1 MQANVMN
8 RDSIQSI
15 GQYRILEIIGQ
26 GGMGTVYKALD
37 TQSQHTV
44 ALKLMHKHLAD
55 KPDFQARFLSECRAS
70 AALDHQHIVR
80 IYEVALLN
88 SQLYMVMEYL
98 DGGTLRK
105 VLNSQLSK
113 NCFMDL
119 REIVTITRQVAQ
131 ALHYAHSQGLIHRD
145 VKPDNVLLRARSVDS
160 INPDDIRAVLTDFGL
175 AKRVQAGASIT
186 TTGELL
192 GTLAYMAPEQFRD
205 IPLDGRTDVYALGVM
220 IYELVSGRQPFIST
234 NAVDVILMHTQ
245 GEPER
250 IQDLRPDTPPAL
262 VSIIHRAMLKNPDD
276 RYATAGELARE
287 LEALEKS
294 IKPLTESKSW
304 RTKPAT
310 GQEGGPLTVFDILPV
325 LDRPAI
331 PVDLLSEG
339 ADDIVIVTPAE
350 GPSWSLPFEKPS
362 IIVGRDPTCDL
373 RLDDARVSRQH
384 IRIDRLP
391 DGQMAVTDLGSMNGV
406 FMSDEKI
413 ERNTMK
419 AWLPA
424 QSVKVGPFWLTLRL
438 AKSPIGQGRR
448 MVHSGPR
455 SLETR
460 FDDKT
465 AILRMTPGEA
475 VIEPG
480 SSLVV
485 RIDITN
491 NSDSAR
497 NYVLTVQGVPP
508 NWLTLDPAP
517 LYVEPHKTA
526 ERLITFHPP
535 RLPTSA
541 ATNYDYM
548 LSVGLQSDER
558 TLASLI
564 GTLRVF
570 PFYAFASEI
579 ESADRKTLVHIT
591 NQGNSQ
597 RFYVVEVRERQNMLL
612 MLPSRARVL
621 IAPGQANVVE
631 IKVVPK
637 RRPIFGMTHRFPVE
651 IFIRTDGL
659 RPQTQFLD
667 FAVRP
672 VVPWEMVA
680 LLLFM
685 AAGVVVAALTLW
697 RG

>member
-1 MQANVMN
+1 MQVNVMN
-8 RDSIQSI
+8 RDSIQAI

-37 TQSQHTV
+37 TQTQHSV

-70 AALDHQHIVR
+70 AALYHQHIVQ
-80 IYEVALLN
+80 IYDVALLDG
-88 SQLYMVMEYL
+88 QLFMVMEYV

-105 VLNSQLSK
+105 LLNAQLSK

-145 VKPDNVLLRARSVDS
+145 VKPDNVLLRARSAESVS
-160 INPDDIRAVLTDFGL
+160 PSDIRAVLTDFGL
-175 AKRVQAGASIT
+175 AKRVQGNASIT
-186 TTGELL
+186 TSGELL

-205 IPLDGRTDVYALGVM
+205 IPLDGRTDIYALGVM
-220 IYELVSGRQPFIST
+220 LYELVSGRQPFVST
-234 NAVDVILMHTQ
+234 SAMDIILMHTQ

-250 IQDLRPDTPPAL
+250 LQDLRPDTPPAL
-262 VSIIHRAMLKNPDD
+262 VSIVLRAMLKNPDD
-276 RYATAGELARE
+276 RYTSAGEVARE

-294 IKPLTESKSW
+294 IKPLTDSKSW
-304 RTKPAT
+304 RAKPIT
-310 GQEGGPLTVFDILPV
+310 VSENGPATVFDILPA
-325 LDRPAI
+325 LDHPAI

-339 ADDIVIVTPAE
+339 ADDIVIVTPTE

-362 IIVGRDPTCDL
+362 VIVGRDPACDL

-384 IRIDRLP
+384 VRIDRLP

-406 FMSDEKI
+406 FMDDEKI
-413 ERNTMK
+413 ERNTMR
-419 AWLPA
+419 AWSA
-424 QSVKVGPFWLTLRL
+424 AHSIKVGPFWLTLRL
-438 AKSPIGQGRR
+438 AKTPIGQGRR
-448 MVHSGPR
+448 IVHTAPR
-455 SLETR
+455 SLEAR

-465 AILRMTPGEA
+465 AVLRMTPGES

-480 SSLVV
+480 SSAVIRV
-485 RIDITN
+485 EVTN

-497 NYVLTVQGVPP
+497 RYNLNVQGVSPE
-508 NWLTLDPAP
+508 WFTLSPLP

-526 ERLITFHPP
+526 DRLITFHPP

-548 LSVGLQSDER
+548 LSVALQNDGR
-558 TLASLI
+558 ALASLI

-570 PFYAFASEI
+570 PFYAFSTEI
-579 ESADRKTLVHIT
+579 ETGNRKANVRIT

-612 MLPSRARVL
+612 MLPSRARLL
-621 IAPGQANVVE
+621 IPPGQDGVVE
-631 IKVVPK
+631 IRVLPK
-637 RRPIFGMTHRFPVE
+637 RRPVFGVTHRYPVE

-667 FAVRP
+667 FPVRP
-672 VVPWEMVA
+672 LVPWEVIA

-685 AAGVVVAALTLW
+685 AAGFVVAALTLW